1 METTEE
7 HPVRRFAT
15 SSAAPWQVLW
25 FALHLG
31 AVYVLV
37 KFCTPWF
44 AGWVN
49 RTLFPSLGFA
59 TSSSGLGL
67 LFSHLFAF
75 AFVPAFIAGLVNA
88 KFKHKAAEFVW
99 IVPAVVL
106 VYELIAFQGTS
117 SVLDQNRFLAFY
129 YYFGSTFLLPDSHG
143 WGSKTYWD
151 AVRTSSDVVRALAQ
165 MKFTAPFYAG
175 IAYSLASWLGIRTEL
190 SRRVG
195 QAINRWEEQRFG
207 KKVNHD
213 EDAV

>member
-1 METTEE
+1 MECAEE
-7 HPVRRFAT
+7 HPIRSRAIG
-15 SSAAPWQVLW
+15 SAVSWQVLW
-25 FALHLG
+25 FSLHLA

-49 RTLFPSLGFA
+49 RTLLPFFGFA

-88 KFKHKAAEFVW
+88 KFKHRAAEFVW

-106 VYELIAFQGTS
+106 VYEIIAFQGTS
-117 SVLDQNRFLAFY
+117 SVLDHDRFLAFH

-175 IAYSLASWLGIRTEL
+175 IAYSLASWIGIRTEL

-195 QAINRWEEQRFG
+195 EGVSRWEERRFG
-207 KKVNHD
+207 QKT
-213 EDAV
+213 